1 VKLGLLGSGKCW
13 KKDGWVVSIY
23 KRVGDRYNTVKL
35 KKLRKPE
42 LKKRQTAG

>member
-23 KRVGDRYNTVKL
+23 KQAGDRYHTLKL
-35 KKLRKPE
+35 KKLGKSE
-42 LKKRQTAG
+42 LKK